1 MKKFEGKTV
10 IVTGAGKNIGKQ
22 ISLDFAS
29 QGANVVVCDY
39 NEDNANQ
46 TVAEIEALGVSA
58 MAAICDVR
66 DRAKVFE
73 YVNRAVE
80 KYGKIDVLV
89 NNAGGSAALIN
100 KLSNFVDA
108 EPETLDFVIDT
119 NVKGA
124 MNFTQAVLKPMI
136 KQESGKIINMSSIA
150 AVCGLKERVDYSAAK
165 AALIGM
171 TKTLAMEVGEYNI
184 CVNCVS
190 PGAIGRDGAHLENMT
205 FLGKNGRSGVPKDIS
220 DTVLFLASQ
229 DFITGQNFVVDGGRT
244 LGPGPR

>member
-1 MKKFEGKTV
+1 MKRFEGKTV
-10 IVTGAGKNIGKQ
+10 IVTGGGKNIGKQ

-29 QGANVVVCDY
+29 EGANVVVCDY
-39 NEDNANQ
+39 NEENANQ
-46 TVAEIEALGVSA
+46 TVAEIEAMGCSA
-58 MAAICDVR
+58 MAAVCDVR
-66 DRAKVFE
+66 DREKVFE
-73 YVNRAVE
+73 YVNAAVE
-80 KYGKIDVLV
+80 KYGSVDVLV

>member
-1 MKKFEGKTV
+1 MKKFQGKTI

-22 ISLDFAS
+22 IAIDFAS
-29 QGANVVVCDY
+29 EGAKVVVCDY
-39 NEDNANQ
+39 NAEYANQ
-46 TVAEIEALGVSA
+46 TVAEIESMGCCS
-58 MAAICDVR
+58 MAAVCDVR
-66 DRAKVFE
+66 DRKKVFE
-73 YVNRAVE
+73 YVNIAVE
-80 KYGKIDVLV
+80 KYGSVDVLV

-136 KQESGKIINMSSIA
+136 KQKSGKIINMSSIA

-190 PGAIGRDGAHLENMT
+190 PGAIGRDGAQLEHMT

-229 DFITGQNFVVDGGRT
+229 DFITGQNFIVDGGRT

>member
-1 MKKFEGKTV
+1 MAPVCGRH
-10 IVTGAGKNIGKQ
+10 AGKNIGKQ

-46 TVAEIEALGVSA
+46 TVSEIEALGVSA

-220 DTVLFLASQ
+220 ETVLFLASQ

>member
-1 MKKFEGKTV
+1 MKKFQGKTI
-10 IVTGAGKNIGKQ
+10 IVTGGGKNIGKQ
-22 ISLDFAS
+22 IALDFANE
-29 QGANVVVCDY
+29 GANVVVCDY
-39 NEDNANQ
+39 NEENAKQ
-46 TVAEIEALGVSA
+46 TVAELESIGCSA
-58 MAAICDVR
+58 MAAVCDVR
-66 DRAKVFE
+66 DRKKVFE
-73 YVNRAVE
+73 YVNIAVE
-80 KYGKIDVLV
+80 KYGSVDVLV